1 MIPLKPGLS
10 RWRSFFNN
18 NNELMTL
25 RTRYGTALASI
36 TKLLNRHYFLMV
48 LEFLLTKIN

>member
-10 RWRSFFNN
+10 PWRSFLNN

-25 RTRYGTALASI
+25 RTRYGTGLATI
-36 TKLLNRHYFLMV
+36 TRLLNGVGKVAL
-48 LEFLLTKIN
+48 N